1 MKFLAHAAGT
11 LPQKQEK
18 VSLCLL
24 QCTSWVAGL
33 GAAEPCLL
41 LKKRTTFIW
50 LLGNPVAVALVQ
62 SVLSEVLVVA
72 AFGHADW
79 VTG

>member
-33 GAAEPCLL
+33 GAAKPCLL
-41 LKKRTTFIW
+41 LKKRTPFFGID
-50 LLGNPVAVALVQ
+50 GNPLAVTLVQ
-62 SVLSEVLVVA
+62 SFLSEVLVVA
-72 AFGHADW
+72 AF
-79 VTG
+79 